1 MAKVIINIINLLTKN
16 RKDMRKT
23 IFSIMFAFV
32 AAMFCACGHTAGA
45 GAGECDSTACDSDT
59 VLVDTVD
66 SVVCDTVL

>member
-1 MAKVIINIINLLTKN
+1 
-16 RKDMRKT
+16 MRKT

-32 AAMFCACGHTAGA
+32 AAMFCACGHTA